1 MGSAR
6 ARLCLMMFLEYFVWG
21 SWGVAL
27 GGYMASALGFEGWQI
42 GSIYSTTA
50 IAAIV
55 SPLLFGYVADRLMA
69 SERLLGILHLVGA
82 ALLFYAAQTEEFSI
96 LFGVMIAY
104 AFCYMPT
111 LALTNS
117 ISFAHIGDPEK
128 EFPLIR
134 VFGTLSWIASGLVV
148 GFILQSKPDG
158 RFYETVANL
167 VGTDSPLFNSN
178 SFFYMAAG
186 TSLLLGLYS
195 FTLPHTP
202 PTPKPTEPN
211 REGRQSILRLLAEP
225 SFLVFVIASFFI
237 CIPLAFYYNLA
248 NIFLVQTDA
257 PAPTALQTIGQMS
270 EVFFMAVMPIFIVR
284 LGVKNMLAI
293 GMLAWVLRYLAFGS
307 LAFPLVVVG
316 LLLHGICYDFFF
328 VASQIY
334 VDSKADVSQ
343 RASAQSFIAF
353 VTLGLGMYVGAYVA
367 GLTYDSYPPV
377 VQVADVEVR
386 PAGADSGTAPQII
399 TTALPDWDPTGKT
412 GLAAA
417 MDLKADSELSP
428 ENFPA
433 TLEIEQGG
441 KVYVYKQEALRAAA
455 LDAANQYGSDQGKL
469 DRTQWRR
476 AQQYQ
481 WFYIWLWPAVGAA
494 ATLSLFWIGFRDR
507 FASRSQIVTVE
518 KPGLAPAR
526 A

>member
-1 MGSAR
+1 MLSVR
-6 ARLCLMMFLEYFVWG
+6 ARLCVMMFLEYFVWG
-21 SWGVAL
+21 SWGVAI
-27 GGYMASALGFEGWQI
+27 GGYMASTLGFEGWQI
-42 GSIYSTTA
+42 GSVYSSTA
-50 IAAIV
+50 IAAIL
-55 SPLLFGYVADRLMA
+55 SPLVFGYVADRLVA
-69 SERLLGILHLVGA
+69 AERLLGILHLVGA
-82 ALLFYAAQTEEFSI
+82 GLLYYAAQTTDFTV

-104 AFCYMPT
+104 ALCYMPT

-117 ISFAHIGDPEK
+117 ISFAHINDPEK

-148 GFILQSKPDG
+148 GFILQSRPDG
-158 RFYETVANL
+158 RFYESIANL
-167 VGTDSPLFNSN
+167 VGSDSVIFNPN

-186 TSLLLGLYS
+186 TSLLLGVYS
-195 FTLPHTP
+195 FFLPHTP
-202 PTPKPTEPN
+202 PSPKTVDESP
-211 REGRQSILRLLAEP
+211 EGRRSILGLLGEP

-257 PAPTALQTIGQMS
+257 PAPTAIQTIGQMS
-270 EVFFMAVMPIFIVR
+270 EVFFMAVMPFFIVR

-293 GMLAWVLRYLAFGS
+293 GMLAWVLRYFFFGS

-353 VTLGLGMYVGAYVA
+353 VTLGLGMYIGAYVA

-386 PAGADSGTAPQII
+386 ATADAEPQLIR
-399 TTALPDWDPTGKT
+399 TPLPDWDPTGKT

-417 MDLKADSELSP
+417 MNLTAASELNPAELPDTLTIEQAGKS
-428 ENFPA
+428 FTYRKA
-433 TLEIEQGG
+433 TLEPA
-441 KVYVYKQEALRAAA
+441 VNEADRL
-455 LDAANQYGSDQGKL
+455 YGDGSGAV
-469 DRTQWRR
+469 DRQVWRR

-481 WFYIWLWPAVGAA
+481 WFYIWLWPAIGAG
-494 ATLSLFWIGFRDR
+494 ATLALFWIGFRD
-507 FASRSQIVTVE
+507 
-518 KPGLAPAR
+518 KPATAT